1 MCGFVLILN
10 RDPAQP
16 VDAAALER
24 MTRVLAHRGPDAE
37 RVWTAGPL
45 GIGFRRLAVQDT
57 SAAGMQPKV
66 LPDGRALAFNGELYN
81 FRELRA
87 ELEREG
93 APLASHGDTEVLLQ
107 LLARRG
113 VDATLERVEGM
124 YAWAWWDAPAARLTL
139 VRDRWGQKP
148 LYVWRGPER
157 VVVASELK
165 AIAED
170 PDLARE
176 LDPEAL
182 EAYLTFGTIPE
193 PLCALKGV
201 EKLPPGSLL
210 ELDRYGFVVRREAT
224 WDPRTYLLSP
234 GHSLGLPQATARL
247 REALEGAVERQ
258 LVADVEVGAFLSG
271 GLDSGVVTA
280 LAAGIRRRQGAP
292 PLKTFTVSF
301 RGSALDEA
309 DLAAHTA
316 AHVGSV
322 HRRVDVT
329 PDLVGDLER
338 IAWHLDEPFGVASA
352 AATYYLARAAKQDVT
367 VALSGDGADE
377 LLGGYPWRHGWL
389 APNQALTLAPSWA
402 RGLARAWSSG
412 AGNDLGGA
420 DGGGEPGLWGR
431 ARTWWS
437 ALARPEGEVFADLV
451 RVFRRAD
458 VARLLAVPP
467 GGAPTARLERIYRE
481 PVGVDAVTRT
491 LYAESRTTLSHEM
504 LAKVD
509 RMSMASGLEVRVP
522 FLDEGVS
529 RVALGLPTRTKVGW
543 RVGKRVVRELAAELL
558 PDAVRAA
565 PKRGFTVPVGD
576 WLREGAPLAFAREA
590 LASLERRRFMADG
603 AATALLERHLA
614 GPVDRGG
621 QVYALLALEAWCA
634 RFELTG

>member
-10 RDPAQP
+10 RDPGAP
-16 VDAAALER
+16 VDRARLER
-24 MTRVLAHRGPDAE
+24 MTRTLAHRGPDAE
-37 RVWTAGPL
+37 AVWTRGPV
-45 GIGFRRLAVQDT
+45 GIGFRRLAVQDV
-57 SAAGMQPKV
+57 SPAGMQPKV

-81 FRELRA
+81 FGALRA
-87 ELEREG
+87 ELLREG
-93 APLASHGDTEVLLQ
+93 AALASHGDTEVLLQ
-107 LLARRG
+107 LLAREG
-113 VDATLERVEGM
+113 VDAALRRIEGM
-124 YAWAWWDAPAARLTL
+124 YAFAWWEPEAGRLTL

-170 PDLARE
+170 PGLARD

-182 EAYLTFGTIPE
+182 EAFLAFGTIPE
-193 PLCALKGV
+193 PLCALRGV

-210 ELDRYGFVVRREAT
+210 ELDRFGFVTRRART
-224 WDPRTYLLSP
+224 WEPRDF
-234 GHSLGLPQATARL
+234 LPAPEHELPLADAARDL
-247 REALEGAVERQ
+247 RAALESAIERQ

-280 LAAGIRRRQGAP
+280 LAAGVRRRQGAP

-301 RGSALDEA
+301 RGSPLDEA
-309 DLAAHTA
+309 DLAAETA
-316 AHVGSV
+316 AHVGTL
-322 HRRVDVT
+322 HRRIDVT
-329 PDLVGDLER
+329 PDLASDLAQ

-352 AATYYLARAAKQDVT
+352 AATFYLARAAKQEVT

-389 APNQALTLAPSWA
+389 APNQLLALAPDWVHA
-402 RGLARAWSSG
+402 LARAWPDE
-412 AGNDLGGA
+412 AGLDLGGA

-431 ARTWWS
+431 ARTWWG
-437 ALARPEGEVFADLV
+437 ALARPDGAVFADLV

-458 VARLLAVPP
+458 ASRLLAVAPH
-467 GGAPTARLERIYRE
+467 GEPTAGLERAYRE
-481 PVGVDAVTRT
+481 PHLADSVTRA

-522 FLDEGVS
+522 FLDERVS
-529 RVALGLPTRTKVGW
+529 ELALGLPTATKVGL
-543 RVGKRVVRELAAELL
+543 REGKRVVRSLAQDLL
-558 PDAVRAA
+558 PAAVTGG
-565 PKRGFTVPVGD
+565 PKRGFTVPVGA
-576 WLREGAPLAFAREA
+576 WLRAAPLQGFAREA
-590 LASLERRRFMADG
+590 LARLDRRRFMAPG

-614 GPVDRGG
+614 GPVDRGA

-634 RFELTG
+634 RFGVA